1 MELIK
6 RILPVAALIGAVCL
20 IILTDSPEDAARRQA
35 AVREKTET
43 EAEAGDVYPLSRS
56 AFSLD
61 TVCTLTLYAGGGQE
75 ALDRAAAELSR
86 YDGLFSWSD
95 PDSDIG
101 RINGR
106 REGRVA
112 VSRETAE
119 LLALSQAFGALS
131 GNELDMTVGRLSR
144 LWDVKNRKTVPPE
157 AEIQAA
163 LSACDPQGFW
173 LEREGQQDYFCT
185 EDPEL
190 QIDVG
195 AVAKGYIADRL
206 KESLLEAG
214 VSSAIINLG
223 GNVLCLGELP
233 EGEPFRIGLRKPD
246 KESAEEAAVLSA
258 RDISVVT
265 AGIYE
270 RYFEENGIHYHHILS
285 TADGYPVQNE
295 LAAVTVAGPES
306 FYCDALATTLFIKGT
321 EEGLRFLAE
330 WNETNETGISGEEKG
345 ASGASAREAA
355 ESGPYYAYF
364 FGKDGSI
371 TASRGGGSLLLE
383 EAPGYRI
390 LEAGE

>member
-43 EAEAGDVYPLSRS
+43 EAEAGDIYPLSRS

-214 VSSAIINLG
+214 VSSANG
-223 GNVLCLGELP
+223 FP
-233 EGEPFRIGLRKPD
+233 EGKGRVRRGCRPFLLQ
-246 KESAEEAAVLSA
+246 ACLS
-258 RDISVVT
+258 
-265 AGIYE
+265 
-270 RYFEENGIHYHHILS
+270 
-285 TADGYPVQNE
+285 
-295 LAAVTVAGPES
+295 
-306 FYCDALATTLFIKGT
+306 
-321 EEGLRFLAE
+321 
-330 WNETNETGISGEEKG
+330 
-345 ASGASAREAA
+345 
-355 ESGPYYAYF
+355 
-364 FGKDGSI
+364 
-371 TASRGGGSLLLE
+371 SLLRRSKMAASTVTL
-383 EAPGYRI
+383 I
-390 LEAGE
+390 Q

>member
-43 EAEAGDVYPLSRS
+43 EAEAGDIYPLSRS

-61 TVCTLTLYAGGGQE
+61 TVCTVTVYAGGGTA
-75 ALDRAAAELSR
+75 ALDQALSELSR
-86 YDGLFSWSD
+86 YDELFSWSD

-106 REGRVA
+106 KGNRVA

-119 LLALSQAFGALS
+119 LLALSQEFGALA
-131 GNELDMTVGRLSR
+131 GNDLDMTVGRLSR
-144 LWDVKNRKTVPPE
+144 LWDVKNRKTVPE
-157 AEIQAA
+157 AEAIREA
-163 LSACDPQGFW
+163 LSACDPQGFR

-185 EDPEL
+185 EDPAI

-206 KESLLEAG
+206 KETLLEAG
-214 VSSAIINLG
+214 ATSAIINLG
-223 GNVLCLGELP
+223 GNVLCIGELP
-233 EGEPFRIGLRKPD
+233 EGAPFRIGLRKPE
-246 KESAEEAAVLSA
+246 KESAEEAAVLSI
-258 RDISVVT
+258 RDLSVVT

-270 RYFEENGIHYHHILS
+270 RYFEENGVHYHHILS
-285 TADGYPVQNE
+285 TEDGYPVQNE
-295 LAAVTVAGPES
+295 LAAVAVAGPES
-306 FYCDALATTLFIKGT
+306 FYCDALATTLFIKGR
-321 EEGLRFLAE
+321 EEGLRFLRE
-330 WNETNETGISGEEKG
+330 WNERQAAGEKTGETEGEALRKG
-345 ASGASAREAA
+345 EAA
-355 ESGPYYAYF
+355 GPYYAYF

-371 TASRGGGSLLLE
+371 RASEGGGSLILE
-383 EAPGYRI
+383 EAPGYEI
-390 LEAGE
+390 LEAGS